1 MGKGLSGNRGG
12 IMDGGVIRQGIMN
25 MGEGLKFEIWLNSQ
39 FLHLKLFEIY
49 IFPIINQKIMPTILL
64 DKK

>member
-1 MGKGLSGNRGG
+1 MR
-12 IMDGGVIRQGIMN
+12 
-25 MGEGLKFEIWLNSQ
+25 EGLKFEIWLNSQ

-49 IFPIINQKIMPTILL
+49 IFPIINQKIIPMILL